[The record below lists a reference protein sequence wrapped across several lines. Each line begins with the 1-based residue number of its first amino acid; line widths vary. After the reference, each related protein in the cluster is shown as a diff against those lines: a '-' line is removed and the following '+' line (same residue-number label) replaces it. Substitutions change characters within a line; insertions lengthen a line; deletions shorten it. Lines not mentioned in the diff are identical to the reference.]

1 MHVRR
6 SYRFPMQGVIDFA
19 ADDQKSRG
27 ALINLST
34 GGCAVESE
42 TVLQKGDYLELLVQ
56 LQNSELS
63 LRVDLAAVR
72 WSTGREYGLEFI
84 RVRDETQKLLR
95 SLLQAELSK
104 TAPSAQA
111 SQTTSTKR

>member
-6 SYRFPMQGVIDFA
+6 SYRFPMQGLIDFS
-19 ADDQKSRG
+19 ADDQKSQG

-42 TVLQKGDYLELLVQ
+42 IVFQKGDYLELLVQ

-72 WSTGREYGLEFI
+72 WSTGHEYGLEFI
-84 RVRDETQKLLR
+84 RMRDETQKLLR

-104 TAPSAQA
+104 TSLSAQA
-111 SQTTSTKR
+111 SQTTSARQ